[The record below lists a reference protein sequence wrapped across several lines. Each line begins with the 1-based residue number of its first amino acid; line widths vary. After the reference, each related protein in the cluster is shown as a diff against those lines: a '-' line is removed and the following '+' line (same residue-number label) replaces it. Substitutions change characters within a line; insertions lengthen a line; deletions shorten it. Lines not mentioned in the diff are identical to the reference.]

1 MSSPDVRLCTGAVP
15 GGGSGGLAVGLL
27 RWLSHGPSTGGVGS
41 GGHGGGRP
49 LPWDG
54 GAGDVLVLSLPVSNQ
69 TAVLAITW
77 CYKWELYSIK
87 IDSRVN

>member
-27 RWLSHGPSTGGVGS
+27 RWLSHGPSTSGVAMGVGDPCPGMGGV
-41 GGHGGGRP
+41 
-49 LPWDG
+49 
-54 GAGDVLVLSLPVSNQ
+54 GDVLVLSLPVSNQ